1 MSINR
6 HRGFNLYNM
15 ITIICAL
22 DENRAIGFEGHM
34 LFHLRGDLQRFKAL
48 TSAHTVIMGRK
59 TFESLPKGAL
69 PNRRNFVVSR
79 SLRDAPEGT
88 HLFHSLETALVG
100 AYDDDQVFI
109 IGGASIYKAA
119 LPLADRLCLTHIEG
133 AALEADTFFPK
144 VDYNDWECTF
154 RESHPA
160 DEHNEQP
167 YTFADYVRIK

>member
-1 MSINR
+1 
-6 HRGFNLYNM
+6 M

-34 LFHLRGDLQRFKAL
+34 LFHLRSDLQRFKEL
-48 TSAHTVIMGRK
+48 TSGHTVIMGRK

-100 AYDDDQVFI
+100 AYDDNEVFV

-119 LPLADRLCLTHIEG
+119 LPLADRLCLTRIH
-133 AALEADTFFPK
+133 AVAPAADTFFPK
-144 VDYNDWECTF
+144 VNYNDWECTF
-154 RESHPA
+154 RESHAA

-167 YTFADYVRIK
+167 YTFLDYVHV